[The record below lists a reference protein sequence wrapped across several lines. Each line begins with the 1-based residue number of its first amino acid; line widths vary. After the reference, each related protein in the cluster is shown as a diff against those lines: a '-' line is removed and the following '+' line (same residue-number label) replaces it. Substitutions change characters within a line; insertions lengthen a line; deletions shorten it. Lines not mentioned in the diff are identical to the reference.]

1 MNIPYSFPDW
11 RDIRLKLSTTDV
23 RIHFSDALEG
33 VASTERLFLLTSF
46 ANMATTRKESD
57 RDFIETVCLELVE
70 VGFQTPA
77 LFESC
82 CKGARDMLANVAQV
96 HPWILSFLVKQ
107 MNQTPDLMG
116 LGKVK
121 TTFCLDTC
129 LLNLSL
135 KAVLW
140 RIIKSCDMRS
150 HGQVVIV
157 VACGA

>member
-1 MNIPYSFPDW
+1 MALEYSFPDW

-70 VGFQTPA
+70 VGFQTPV

-96 HPWILSFLVKQ
+96 HPWIMSFLVKQ

-121 TTFCLDTC
+121 TTFCVNTC
-129 LLNLSL
+129 LNLSQNS
-135 KAVLW
+135 VLW
-140 RIIKSCDMRS
+140 GIIKSCDMRS
-150 HGQVVIV
+150 HGLVVRV
-157 VACGA
+157 VACAA